1 MLPGGSQDDLWEKA
15 WRSMQVQLASLLPQG
30 RLEVAQQSDHNIPT
44 EEPDVVVRAV
54 ADLIR
59 DRHRARKSLPG

>member
-1 MLPGGSQDDLWEKA
+1 
-15 WRSMQVQLASLLPQG
+15 MQVQLASLPPQG